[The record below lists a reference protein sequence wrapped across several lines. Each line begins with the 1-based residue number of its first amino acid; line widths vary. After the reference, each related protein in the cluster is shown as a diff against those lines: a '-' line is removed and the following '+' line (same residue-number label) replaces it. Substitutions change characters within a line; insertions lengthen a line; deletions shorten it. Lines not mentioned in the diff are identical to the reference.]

1 MQLSEREENIQ
12 QLDSLRWLSRVPATS
27 AVAKLLL
34 ENMRQEAFVASG
46 VVEYRT
52 AECCSDYALVKQ
64 RWLIVESE
72 ARKEADLNQLE
83 KRLSKQLSK
92 AQFRSKAVVPPGI
105 CLCC

>member
-46 VVEYRT
+46 VVGYRI
-52 AECCSDYALVKQ
+52 AECCSDYAGVKQ

-72 ARKEADLNQLE
+72 ARKEADLNQHRKTSE
-83 KRLSKQLSK
+83 QATIKGAIRT
-92 AQFRSKAVVPPGI
+92 KAVVPPGI